1 MTEKYSAAGSTIKL
15 SGSTSDLERPSCVR
29 ESTCSGPLEEYFV
42 TVSIFTDAR
51 TIRASLA
58 TFYMPQTGTLK
69 GHLVGRITGVGIKKR
84 TTEFA
89 SKYKITFLKIVRCP
103 LSQPTKFTIASSGN
117 SSRRQRERT

>member
-29 ESTCSGPLEEYFV
+29 ESTCSGPRGEDFV
-42 TVSIFTDAR
+42 TGGIFHNAH
-51 TIRASLA
+51 TIGGSFA
-58 TFYMPQTGTLK
+58 TFYMPQTGTLNS
-69 GHLVGRITGVGIKKR
+69 HLMGRVAGVGIKKR
-84 TTEFA
+84 TTEFT
-89 SKYKITFLKIVRCP
+89 SKYKITFVKIVRCP